1 MGCRLI
7 NEASY
12 TLITGAS
19 SGIGYAIARNLLMQH
34 KAVILVARNAVK
46 LKMAQEQLLIS
57 YPTANILIEIADLSD
72 SAQIKQL
79 FSSISQ
85 QKVNIEGLVHC
96 AGDMLEAPLMMSRDT
111 QIDQQYQIHLKSSL
125 LLCQGA
131 SKLMLRKKHG
141 NIVLISSVVAEQGSS
156 GQVVYASMK
165 AAIKGL
171 VTSLAQEL
179 GSYNIRVNAL
189 APGVIETP
197 LVAHFDDEKKLQLSQ
212 RTALKRLGV
221 GEDIANVAAFLLSN
235 QAGYITGQTIAVDG
249 GLRL

>member
-1 MGCRLI
+1 MT
-7 NEASY
+7 NTASY
-12 TLITGAS
+12 TLITGAN
-19 SGIGYAIARNLLMQH
+19 SGIGYATANNLVAQH

-57 YPTANILIEIADLSD
+57 YPAANILIEVADVSD

-85 QKVNIEGLVHC
+85 QKANVEGLVHC
-96 AGDMLEAPLMMSRDT
+96 AGDMLEAPLMMSRET
-111 QIDQQYQIHLKSSL
+111 QIEQQYQIHLKAAL
-125 LLCQGA
+125 LLCQGT
-131 SKLMLRKKHG
+131 SKLMLRKKRG
-141 NIVLISSVVAEQGSS
+141 SIVLISSVVAEQGTS
-156 GQVVYASMK
+156 GHVVYASMK

-197 LVAHFDDEKKLQLSQ
+197 LVAHFDDAKKQHLSK
-212 RTALKRLGV
+212 RTALKRLGQA
-221 GEDIANVAAFLLSN
+221 EDIANVVTFLLTN
-235 QAGYITGQTIAVDG
+235 QAAYITGQIIAVDG

>member
-1 MGCRLI
+1 MT
-7 NEASY
+7 Y
-12 TLITGAS
+12 TLITGAN
-19 SGIGYAIARNLLMQH
+19 SGIGYATASNLVAQH
-34 KAVILVARNAVK
+34 KAVILVARNAEK
-46 LKMAQEQLLIS
+46 LNMACEQLLSS
-57 YPTANILIEIADLSD
+57 YPMATILTEVTDLSD
-72 SAQIKQL
+72 STDIKKL

-85 QKVNIEGLVHC
+85 QKINLAGVVHC

-111 QIDQQYQIHLKSSL
+111 QIDQQYQIHLKAAL

-131 SKLMLRKKHG
+131 SKLMLRKKYG
-141 NIVLISSVVAEQGSS
+141 SIVLVSSVVAEQGRS

-171 VTSLAQEL
+171 VVSLAQEL
-179 GSYNIRVNAL
+179 GRYNIRVNAL

-197 LVAHFDDEKKLQLSQ
+197 LVAHFDDEKKQQLSE
-212 RTALKRLGV
+212 RTALKRLGLA
-221 GEDIANVAAFLLSN
+221 EDIANVAAFLLSN

>member
-1 MGCRLI
+1 MT
-7 NEASY
+7 NTVTY
-12 TLITGAS
+12 TLITGAN
-19 SGIGYAIARNLLMQH
+19 SGIGYATASNIVAQH
-34 KAVILVARNAVK
+34 KAVILVARSAEK
-46 LKMAQEQLLIS
+46 LNMAKEQLLSS
-57 YPTANILIEIADLSD
+57 YPMAAILTEITDVSD

-85 QKVNIEGLVHC
+85 QKINIEGLVHC

-111 QIDQQYQIHLKSSL
+111 QIDQQYHIHLKAAL

-131 SKLMLRKKHG
+131 SKLMLRKKQG
-141 NIVLISSVVAEQGSS
+141 SIVLISSVVAEQGGS

-171 VTSLAQEL
+171 ATSLAQEL

-197 LVAHFDDEKKLQLSQ
+197 LVAHFDDEKKQQLSQ
-212 RTALKRLGV
+212 RTALKRLGQA
-221 GEDIANVAAFLLSN
+221 GDIAHVAAFLLSS
-235 QAGYITGQTIAVDG
+235 QAAYITGQTIAVDG